1 MPPIPSFQ
9 TKPSPV
15 KLYDF
20 HPPVEDFRSA
30 VLRSLS
36 LPQKTISPKFLYDK
50 RGSELFDAICQ
61 LPEYYLTRTEMGI
74 LRANAVEIAAALG
87 DRALVELG
95 SGSSQKIRILLDAAP
110 QVKTYVGV
118 DISRQHLQE
127 ACAAL
132 MVDFDGLD
140 AIAVCADYTQ
150 PLPLDTIPELHNH
163 PTIGFF
169 PGSSIGNL
177 EPAEV
182 ITFLKTVAILGDLIV
197 GVDLKKSTAILEPAY
212 DDAQGIS
219 AAFALN
225 VLTRINRELG
235 ADFDL
240 AQFEYQAHYN
250 EAAGRIEMAIASLS
264 DQTVRLG
271 DTKIPFR
278 QGETLRT
285 EHSYKYTIDEF
296 QLLAMEAEFHPV
308 QVWVDEQQL
317 FSLHH
322 LKQMQ
327 DPNRV

>member
-1 MPPIPSFQ
+1 MPPTSS

-30 VLRSLS
+30 VLRGLS
-36 LPQKTISPKFLYDK
+36 KPEKTISPQFLYDK

-61 LPEYYLTRTEMGI
+61 LPEYYLTRTEMAI
-74 LRANAVEIAAALG
+74 LRANAEDIAAAL
-87 DRALVELG
+87 DHRALVELG
-95 SGSSQKIRILLDAAP
+95 SGSSQKIRILLNAAP
-110 QVKTYVGV
+110 QVQTYVAV

-132 MVDFDGLD
+132 MADVEGLE

-150 PLPLDTIPELHNH
+150 PLPIATIPELRDR

-182 ITFLKTVAILGDLIV
+182 IAFLKTVAVLGDLIV
-197 GVDLKKSTAILEPAY
+197 GVDLKKSASLLEPAY

-225 VLTRINRELG
+225 VLVRINRELG

-240 AQFEYQAHYN
+240 TQFEYRACYN
-250 EAAGRIEMAIASLS
+250 EVAGRIEMAIASLS

-271 DTKIPFR
+271 DAEIPFKA
-278 QGETLRT
+278 GETLRT

-296 QLLAMEAEFHPV
+296 QLLAMEAGFKPV
-308 QVWVDEQQL
+308 QVWTDAEQL

-322 LKQMQ
+322 LKQI
-327 DPNRV
+327 